1 VKRYRAAGLTID
13 VEKSIFAMISR
24 MNRMNPA
31 PGSKNLDYFK
41 GAYRHYKTY
50 ILVPGVLSS
59 DDSSVKLIPELG
71 IFKSTIHFRQAS
83 DIDPK
88 QDPTHRFSKWAP
100 PNVLSPHTDND
111 RPRTENEEV
120 SIRDAGEG
128 TRKRRTR
135 RRNEPPHA
143 WRAGGPLKPGFGL
156 SGDVHT
162 TDLGQRTS

>member
-88 QDPTHRFSKWAP
+88 QDPDAP
-100 PNVLSPHTDND
+100 VLEMGTAK
-111 RPRTENEEV
+111 RPLTPYGQRQAA
-120 SIRDAGEG
+120 DG
-128 TRKRRTR
+128 KRRGKHSR
-135 RRNEPPHA
+135 RRRGN
-143 WRAGGPLKPGFGL
+143 KKKKNKKKK
-156 SGDVHT
+156 
-162 TDLGQRTS
+162 